1 MHTLAK
7 VMLILGALTTV
18 AGIVL
23 FAGGSVAVDSAIDP
37 INDAEWEGTTGTFDG
52 SYDNYYQVYS
62 EAPSCESLTY
72 TINDVNGDTSTY
84 DWECDDGM
92 YNESG
97 YISIGSLSGYGPYS
111 IESSEK
117 LYISDSFEDVGEVVG
132 GFFAILASWGVMC
145 CGGFMFVLGGIFALT
160 LKEPGVVMVGPGG
173 MPLQQNQMMG
183 AQYPQPVQSQ
193 QYAQQPVQSQQYAQQ
208 PVQQQPVQQSP
219 FGQPSVQQQPVQQS
233 PFGQPPAQQSPFDQ
247 QPPQGGF

>member
-7 VMLILGALTTV
+7 VMLILGTLTTV

-37 INDAEWEGTTGTFDG
+37 IGNAEWEGTTGTFDG

-62 EAPSCESLTY
+62 LAPSCDSLTY

-97 YISIGSLSGYGPYS
+97 YISIGSLGGYGPYS

-117 LYISDSFEDVGEVVG
+117 LYISDSLEDVGSG
-132 GFFAILASWGVMC
+132 WRILCHSCILGCNVLLSIHVCSWWD
-145 CGGFMFVLGGIFALT
+145 FR
-160 LKEPGVVMVGPGG
+160 
-173 MPLQQNQMMG
+173 
-183 AQYPQPVQSQ
+183 S
-193 QYAQQPVQSQQYAQQ
+193 YA
-208 PVQQQPVQQSP
+208 
-219 FGQPSVQQQPVQQS
+219 
-233 PFGQPPAQQSPFDQ
+233 
-247 QPPQGGF
+247 

>member
-7 VMLILGALTTV
+7 VMLILGTLTTV

-37 INDAEWEGTTGTFDG
+37 IGNAEWEGTTGTFDG

-62 EAPSCESLTY
+62 LAPSCDSLTY
-72 TINDVNGDTSTY
+72 TINDVDGDTSTY

-97 YISIGSLSGYGPYS
+97 YISIGSLGGYGPYS

-117 LYISDSFEDVGEVVG
+117 LYISDSLEDVGEAVG

-145 CGGFMFVLGGIFALT
+145 CGVFMFVLGGIFALT

-173 MPLQQNQMMG
+173 IPLQQNQMMG

-193 QYAQQPVQSQQYAQQ
+193 QYAQQPVQQQQYAQQPVQQQQYAQQ

-219 FGQPSVQQQPVQQS
+219 FGQPPVQQQ
-233 PFGQPPAQQSPFDQ
+233 PAQQSPFDQ

>member
-1 MHTLAK
+1 MIWPQSRIYIPKLHGINMHTLAK
-7 VMLILGALTTV
+7 VMLILGTLTTV

-37 INDAEWEGTTGTFDG
+37 IGNAEWEGTTGTFDG
-52 SYDNYYQVYS
+52 SYDNYYEVYS
-62 EAPSCESLTY
+62 LAPSCDSLTY
-72 TINDVNGDTSTY
+72 TRNDVNGDTSTY

-97 YISIGSLSGYGPYS
+97 YISIGSLGGYGPYS

-117 LYISDSFEDVGEVVG
+117 LYISDSLEDVGEAVG

-145 CGGFMFVLGGIFALT
+145 CGVFMFVLGGIFALT
-160 LKEPGVVMVGPGG
+160 LNEPGVVMVGPGG

-193 QYAQQPVQSQQYAQQ
+193 QYAQQPVQQQQYAQQ
-208 PVQQQPVQQSP
+208 PVQQQPVQQ
-219 FGQPSVQQQPVQQS
+219 QPV
-233 PFGQPPAQQSPFDQ
+233 QQSPFDQ

>member
-1 MHTLAK
+1 MHTLTK

-18 AGIVL
+18 SGIVL
-23 FAGGSVAVDSAIDP
+23 FAGGAAVVDAGIDP
-37 INDAEWEGTTGTFDG
+37 IGNAEWEGTTGTFDG
-52 SYDNYYQVYS
+52 SYDNFYQVYS
-62 EAPSCESLTY
+62 EAPSCDSLTY

-97 YISIGSLSGYGPYS
+97 YITIGSLGGYGPYS

-117 LYISDSFEDVGEVVG
+117 LYISDSLEDVGEAVG

-145 CGGFMFVLGGIFALT
+145 CGGFMLLLGGIFALT

-183 AQYPQPVQSQ
+183 AQYPQPVQ
-193 QYAQQPVQSQQYAQQ
+193 QQYAQQ
-208 PVQQQPVQQSP
+208 PVQQQPVQQN
-219 FGQPSVQQQPVQQS
+219 
-233 PFGQPPAQQSPFDQ
+233 PFGQPPVQQTPFDQ

>member
-1 MHTLAK
+1 
-7 VMLILGALTTV
+7 
-18 AGIVL
+18 
-23 FAGGSVAVDSAIDP
+23 
-37 INDAEWEGTTGTFDG
+37 
-52 SYDNYYQVYS
+52 
-62 EAPSCESLTY
+62 
-72 TINDVNGDTSTY
+72 
-84 DWECDDGM
+84 M

-160 LKEPGVVMVGPGG
+160 LKEPGVVMVGPDG
-173 MPLQQNQMMG
+173 MPVQQGQMMG
-183 AQYPQPVQSQ
+183 SQYP
-193 QYAQQPVQSQQYAQQ
+193 QPVQSQQYAQQ
-208 PVQQQPVQQSP
+208 PVQQQPVQQST
-219 FGQPSVQQQPVQQS
+219 FGQPPVQQQPVQQS

>member
-23 FAGGSVAVDSAIDP
+23 FAAGSVAIDAAIDP
-37 INDAEWEGTTGTFDG
+37 IGNAEWEGTTGTFDG
-52 SYDNYYQVYS
+52 SYDNNYEVYS
-62 EAPSCESLTY
+62 EAPSCGSLTY

-97 YISIGSLSGYGPYS
+97 YISIGSLGGYGPYS

-117 LYISDSFEDVGEVVG
+117 LYISDSLEDVGEAVG

-145 CGGFMFVLGGIFALT
+145 CGVFMFVLGGIFALT
-160 LKEPGVVMVGPGG
+160 LKEPGVVMVGPGE

-193 QYAQQPVQSQQYAQQ
+193 QYAQQPVQQQYAQQ
-208 PVQQQPVQQSP
+208 PAQQSP
-219 FGQPSVQQQPVQQS
+219 FGQPPVQQQ
-233 PFGQPPAQQSPFDQ
+233 PAQQSPFDQ
-247 QPPQGGF
+247 QPPQGDF